1 MPQGRRADSP
11 FNRALE
17 LLELGRFDAA
27 LVIYDRELGLRPADP
42 EGHYYRGNALRGLGR
57 PAEAVASYDR
67 ALAIRPAFA
76 EALNNRG
83 NTLQSLDRLDEA
95 LASYD
100 RALTLRPDH
109 PDTLNSRGAA
119 LHKLHRSDEALLS
132 FERALVL
139 RPDYPDALFNRGTVL
154 QELKRPEEA
163 LASYDRALSLRSDY
177 PEALNNRG
185 NTLQVLGRSDEALA
199 SFDRALA
206 LRSDDAGALNN
217 RGTALQGLD
226 RHSEALESFDRAL
239 AHRPAFPEALNNR
252 GNTLE
257 RLDRPDEALASLDR
271 ALALRP
277 EYADALNNRGNV
289 LRTLNR
295 PREALDSF
303 DRALNLRPDYPDA
316 HWNRSLASLLLGDFA
331 RGWVEYEWRWQ
342 VPALRQPVRP
352 FGQPRWRGAEPL
364 AGKTIFIYAEQG
376 LGDTIHF
383 CRYARPLAA
392 RGARVV
398 LEVQPVLKTLL
409 AQLEGVQTLIGRG
422 EVPPEFDY
430 ECPLLSL
437 PLAFGTDLDSI
448 PAEQHYLV
456 PDQQRVRT
464 WQARLGIGSGMRVGL
479 VWAGNP
485 TLGNDRTRSVSLQ
498 MLTRLAI
505 PDVQLISLQKE
516 LRDGDR
522 ELLAAHPEIL
532 HLGDELT
539 DFADTAALMAS
550 LDLVISVDTAAAHLA
565 GALGRPVWILQRFA
579 PDFRWLLD
587 REDSPWY
594 PSARL
599 FRQPRFGDWDTVIDE
614 VALALVLAL
623 ALQR

>member
-1 MPQGRRADSP
+1 MPQGRADSS

-17 LLELGRFDAA
+17 LHQLGRFDEA
-27 LVIYDRELGLRPADP
+27 LVICDRALALRPADP
-42 EGHYYRGNALRGLGR
+42 EAHYYRGNALRGLGR

-67 ALAIRPAFA
+67 ALALRPAFA

-83 NTLQSLDRLDEA
+83 NALQSLDRLDEA

-100 RALTLRPDH
+100 QSLALRPEH
-109 PDTLNSRGAA
+109 ADTLNSRGAA
-119 LHKLHRSDEALLS
+119 LQRLQRLDEALVS
-132 FERALVL
+132 FDRALAL
-139 RPDYPDALFNRGTVL
+139 RPTYAEALFNRGIVL
-154 QELKRPEEA
+154 QELNRLDEA
-163 LASYDRALSLRSDY
+163 LASYDRALVLQPDY

-185 NTLQVLGRSDEALA
+185 NTLQGMDRPEEALA
-199 SFDRALA
+199 SF
-206 LRSDDAGALNN
+206 
-217 RGTALQGLD
+217 
-226 RHSEALESFDRAL
+226 
-239 AHRPAFPEALNNR
+239 
-252 GNTLE
+252 
-257 RLDRPDEALASLDR
+257 DR

-295 PREALDSF
+295 PREALASF

-316 HWNRSLASLLLGDFA
+316 HWNSSLACLLLGDFA
-331 RGWVEYEWRWQ
+331 RGWQEYEWRWQ

-352 FGQPRWRGAEPL
+352 FQKPRWQGGEAL
-364 AGKTIFIYAEQG
+364 AGKTIFVYAEQG

-383 CRYARPLAA
+383 CRYARLLAA

-398 LEVQPVLKTLL
+398 LEVQPILKTLL
-409 AQLEGVQTLIGRG
+409 EGLAGVHTLISRG
-422 EVPPEFDY
+422 ESPPEFAF

-437 PLAFGTDLDSI
+437 PLAFGTDLGSI
-448 PAEQHYLV
+448 PAEPHYLV
-456 PDQQRVRT
+456 PDEHRVGA
-464 WQARLGIGSGMRVGL
+464 WQARLGVRTGMRVGL

-485 TLGNDRTRSVSLQ
+485 TLGNDRTRSVPLQ

-505 PDVQLISLQKE
+505 PGVQLISLQKE

-599 FRQPRFGDWDTVIDE
+599 FRQPRFGDWDSVINR
-614 VALALVLAL
+614 VALALEQGL
-623 ALQR
+623 